1 MKVLNR
7 NELKIIALIAMIV
20 DHIGLVFFPNI
31 AVFRI
36 IGRVSFPIF
45 AFFISEGYYYTKS
58 RKKYILTLLIFAI
71 ISQPFYILMIGNYTL
86 NILFTFLFSILLMIL
101 IDYTKSKKSNIV
113 SYYIIYFSIIIGL
126 SILGLIEYGSLG
138 VMLPVIFYTFRN
150 SNLKYIIA
158 IALICFYSIIFSSIQ
173 IYSIVSILLLMLY
186 SGNRGKMN
194 IKYLFYVS
202 YPIHMLLIY
211 LISLIV

>member
-7 NELKIIALIAMIV
+7 NALKIIALIAMIV

-58 RKKYILTLLIFAI
+58 KKKYIITLLIFAI

-86 NILFTFLFSILLMIL
+86 NILFTFLFSIILMIL
-101 IDYTKSKKSNIV
+101 IDYTKSKNQILSV
-113 SYYIIYFSIIIGL
+113 IIL
-126 SILGLIEYGSLG
+126 S
-138 VMLPVIFYTFRN
+138 TF
-150 SNLKYIIA
+150 
-158 IALICFYSIIFSSIQ
+158 
-173 IYSIVSILLLMLY
+173 
-186 SGNRGKMN
+186 
-194 IKYLFYVS
+194 
-202 YPIHMLLIY
+202 P
-211 LISLIV
+211 